1 MFFSSGNAGH
11 IIHGLNKMVKT
22 ENFRSIEMVNRRL
35 GGLFFLFIILHIDL
49 VVTIGLNINSARKML
64 QEVYILVILSF
75 IFHKKQEHVKKTC
88 TLFFTFYIKV

>member
-11 IIHGLNKMVKT
+11 IIHGLNEMVKT
-22 ENFRSIEMVNRRL
+22 QNFRSIEMVNRRL
-35 GGLFFLFIILHIDL
+35 GVFFFLFIILHIDL

>member
-11 IIHGLNKMVKT
+11 VIHGLNKMVKT

-35 GGLFFLFIILHIDL
+35 GVFFFLFIILHIDL